1 MLLSPVDLPNHTG
14 TESHLI
20 SQAPLLN
27 VLLVGISSI
36 DCVHIFS
43 LHGLVPLLAAGL
55 MLICEVFG
63 SCVPDVSQT
72 IAISEELSPHEVFS
86 NAFTLLLR
94 FWRFDILPIEQVRNN
109 AADPPLGSLFSPEYL
124 LLVRN
129 CRVTSFG
136 RSTKDI
142 LKLKRLSK
150 IINYPKKSVFMNSFP
165 KLYFWYKQHQEC
177 IASIRSGLLPGG
189 PVYQIVD
196 ALLSMMFWKL
206 DDGSEP
212 LIPVTLGNNG
222 SSGSGSALD
231 DALMKLSVPAWD
243 ILEAVPYVL
252 DASLNACAHGRIST
266 RELSTG
272 IKDLADFIPASLVA
286 IASYFSAEVTRGI
299 WEPAFMNG
307 VDWPN
312 PAANL
317 SIVEQQIK
325 KTLADTGVNVPSLD
339 VDGDSP
345 AKLPLPLAALVSL
358 SITYKFDKGRGR
370 FLVLIAPVLTAVASG
385 CPWPCM
391 PVLTSLWIQKVR
403 RWSDYFVLRASGTV
417 FHHNR
422 DAVVQLLK
430 SCFTSTLGFGT
441 TSMSNDGGVGALL
454 GHGLPFQ
461 VASGVS
467 PVAPGILYLKV
478 YRSIGD
484 ITFLNKEIMSI
495 LMLSVRDLVRSE
507 LSKGTIK
514 KTKNGMKCGQF
525 SFFRYMACAKHAALL
540 GASLIWISGGQKLVQ
555 SLIIDTVTS
564 WFLSANKWKHNGEQ
578 PGALVAKLS
587 GHALAYFVMLSAA
600 FAWGIDHYS
609 VPPNQRALVIGMHLE
624 FLATILEKKASLCC
638 HRATW
643 QAYVSGFL
651 KLMLGCTP
659 RWVQEVDVEL
669 LKRLSKGLRGLNEDE
684 LALSLLEVGGIGVMG
699 AAAEMIIV
707 RRL

>member
-1 MLLSPVDLPNHTG
+1 M
-14 TESHLI
+14 
-20 SQAPLLN
+20 
-27 VLLVGISSI
+27 
-36 DCVHIFS
+36 
-43 LHGLVPLLAAGL
+43 
-55 MLICEVFG
+55 
-63 SCVPDVSQT
+63 
-72 IAISEELSPHEVFS
+72 
-86 NAFTLLLR
+86 
-94 FWRFDILPIEQVRNN
+94 
-109 AADPPLGSLFSPEYL
+109 
-124 LLVRN
+124 
-129 CRVTSFG
+129 
-136 RSTKDI
+136 
-142 LKLKRLSK
+142 
-150 IINYPKKSVFMNSFP
+150 
-165 KLYFWYKQHQEC
+165 
-177 IASIRSGLLPGG
+177 
-189 PVYQIVD
+189 
-196 ALLSMMFWKL
+196 
-206 DDGSEP
+206 
-212 LIPVTLGNNG
+212 
-222 SSGSGSALD
+222 
-231 DALMKLSVPAWD
+231 
-243 ILEAVPYVL
+243 
-252 DASLNACAHGRIST
+252 
-266 RELSTG
+266 
-272 IKDLADFIPASLVA
+272 
-286 IASYFSAEVTRGI
+286 
-299 WEPAFMNG
+299 
-307 VDWPN
+307 
-312 PAANL
+312 
-317 SIVEQQIK
+317 
-325 KTLADTGVNVPSLD
+325 
-339 VDGDSP
+339 
-345 AKLPLPLAALVSL
+345 
-358 SITYKFDKGRGR
+358 
-370 FLVLIAPVLTAVASG
+370 
-385 CPWPCM
+385 
-391 PVLTSLWIQKVR
+391 
-403 RWSDYFVLRASGTV
+403 LRASGTV